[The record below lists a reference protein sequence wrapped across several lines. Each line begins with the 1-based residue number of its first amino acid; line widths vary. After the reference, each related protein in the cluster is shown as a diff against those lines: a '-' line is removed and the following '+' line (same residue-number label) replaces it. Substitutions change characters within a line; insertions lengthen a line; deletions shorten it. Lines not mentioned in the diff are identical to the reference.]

1 MQLYFFI
8 KIPKPNTKQI
18 YNICWKPGVKLGKFV
33 SKKRIPNCVTCR
45 FKCQFKKLV
54 LSWQTQSRWKCT
66 RKRNSKNTSLS
77 CIDLISTSTPNLITH
92 SGVHS
97 SLHLNC
103 HHLNC
108 QLLRNSTNILYIHH
122 LIFERSSTT
131 KMQIRSL
138 LEVPSKNSIGKEHF
152 LTQALTK
159 IWCFEQNYS

>member
-8 KIPKPNTKQI
+8 QIPKPNTKQI

-54 LSWQTQSRWKCT
+54 LSWQTQSRWKCI